1 MNTNKINRRLFLKN
15 GSLLGATSIVCA
27 WAIPEFLHGK
37 TPGKYY
43 RESGVIA
50 PICQVK
56 KEVYVPSPEPRVGTS
71 VSMTYIGRGL
81 RREEVRSLI
90 RSSDWADTIRRRTS
104 EDNGKNWS
112 DWELEYKQAPTQG
125 EFTQEGGE
133 SQRGTGPYDPVSGRL
148 IKPVFQRI
156 ITGKPEVAMKELW
169 SGNRLFCDHGF
180 YQLSDDDGRTWGK
193 AHQLKYE
200 DGPDFN
206 PDSWGNPEYYRTNEM
221 YIGDAIALSNGT
233 VILSS
238 TIPVPY
244 RDEEDEKFPSVFPNT
259 YRDGCVAGAVCFVG
273 RWNEVRQN
281 YDWIT
286 SKSIFLPRRISTRGL
301 VELNL
306 SELNNGNLLLIMRG
320 SNTGLDPV
328 KYPGRKWFSVS
339 RDGGFNWSKVKDIRY
354 DTGEQLYSP
363 ASIARTIR
371 SSKTGKLYW
380 VGNIP
385 DVPPDGNSPRYP
397 LQIVE
402 IDEEGPSFR
411 KDTVTVIDDRDPE
424 QDSEHMQLSNFS
436 LLENRETQEME
447 VYLTRLGEHGGGP
460 DIWTA
465 DAYKYTLVF

>member
-1 MNTNKINRRLFLKN
+1 MHTNKINRRLFLKK
-15 GSLLGATSIVCA
+15 GSILGATSIVGT

-37 TPGKYY
+37 IPGKYY
-43 RESGVIA
+43 RENGAFA

-90 RSSDWADTIRRRTS
+90 RSSDWADTVRRRIS

-112 DWELEYKQAPTQG
+112 EWELEYKQAPTQG
-125 EFTQEGGE
+125 EFTQSGGE
-133 SQRGTGPYDPVSGRL
+133 SQRGTGPYDPVSGKF

-156 ITGKPEVAMKELW
+156 ITGEPEVAMKELW

-193 AHQLKYE
+193 THQLKYE
-200 DGPDFN
+200 DGPDFDPN
-206 PDSWGNPEYYRTNEM
+206 NWGNPEYYRTNEM
-221 YIGDAIALSNGT
+221 YIGKAIALSNGT

-238 TIPVPY
+238 TIPVSY

-259 YRDGCVAGAVCFVG
+259 YRDGCVAGAVCFIG
-273 RWNEVRQN
+273 RWNKVRQN

-286 SKSIFLPRRISTRGL
+286 SKPVFLPRRISTRGL

-306 SELNNGNLLLIMRG
+306 SELTNGNLLLIMRG

-339 RDGGFNWSKVKDIRY
+339 RDGGLNWSEVKDIRY

-363 ASIARTIR
+363 ASIARTIH

-380 VGNIP
+380 VGNIT

-411 KDTVTVIDDRDPE
+411 KDTVTVIDDRNPE
-424 QDSEHMQLSNFS
+424 KDSEYLQLSNFS

-447 VYLTRLGEHGGGP
+447 VYLTRLGERGGGP